1 MNVKNLFSEFNSKK
15 ILVIGDSMIDSY
27 LFGEINRT
35 SPEAPVPVVET
46 KKHESRLGGAANVA
60 LNLKSLGAT
69 PILCS
74 AIGDDKE
81 GKLFIE
87 LMRKEDLTTE
97 GMIIS
102 KIKRTTLKTRV
113 IANDKHQLRIDEE
126 DSSPID
132 NEIELIDLIK
142 KLIYNIDVVVLQ
154 DYNKGVLTSNVI
166 NEVIKIANNNN
177 IPSIVDPKKDNFFNY
192 KNCTIFK
199 PNLAEIKI
207 GMNINDELRNLKD
220 LNNVTTKL
228 RLQLNSDAVLLTLSS
243 RGICLESHNNF
254 HQFPSY
260 KRKLVDVSGAGD
272 TVISVAALCLST
284 NINYSDLTILS
295 NLAGGLV
302 CEAVGVIPINKEK
315 FLNEAIK
322 TLKNE

>member
-15 ILVIGDSMIDSY
+15 ILVIGDSMIDAY

-46 KKHESRLGGAANVA
+46 KKHEMRLGGAANVA

-87 LMRKEDLTTE
+87 LMKKENLITE
-97 GMIIS
+97 GVIIS

-113 IANDKHQLRIDEE
+113 IANNKHQLRIDEE

-132 NEIELIDLIK
+132 NEIELIDLIQ
-142 KLIYNIDVVVLQ
+142 KLIYNIDVVLQ

-177 IPSIVDPKKDNFFNY
+177 IPSIVDPKNDNFFNY

-207 GMNINDELRNLKD
+207 GMNINNELRNLKD
-220 LNNVTTKL
+220 LNKVTTKL
-228 RLQLNSDAVLLTLSS
+228 RQQLNSDAVLLTLSS
-243 RGICLESHNNF
+243 RGICLDSHNNF
-254 HQFPSY
+254 YQFPSY

-284 NINYSDLTILS
+284 NINYSNLTILS

-302 CEAVGVIPINKEK
+302 CEALGVIPINKEK

>member
-220 LNNVTTKL
+220 LNKVTTKL

>member
-87 LMRKEDLTTE
+87 LMKKEDLTTE

-220 LNNVTTKL
+220 LNKVTTKL

-243 RGICLESHNNF
+243 RGICLDSHNNF

>member
-87 LMRKEDLTTE
+87 LMKKEGLITE
-97 GMIIS
+97 GVIIS

-113 IANDKHQLRIDEE
+113 IANNKHQLRIDEE

-132 NEIELIDLIK
+132 NEIELIDLIQ

-220 LNNVTTKL
+220 LNKVTTKL
-228 RLQLNSDAVLLTLSS
+228 RLQLNSDAVLLTLSF
-243 RGICLESHNNF
+243 RGICLDSHNNF
-254 HQFPSY
+254 FQFPSY

>member
-166 NEVIKIANNNN
+166 NEVIKITNNNN

-243 RGICLESHNNF
+243 RGICLDSHNNF
-254 HQFPSY
+254 YQFPSY

-315 FLNEAIK
+315 FLNEALK

>member
-87 LMRKEDLTTE
+87 LMKKEDLITE
-97 GMIIS
+97 GVIIS

-113 IANDKHQLRIDEE
+113 IANNKHQLRIDEE

-132 NEIELIDLIK
+132 NEIELIDLIQ

-154 DYNKGVLTSNVI
+154 DYNKGVLTSKVI

-220 LNNVTTKL
+220 LNKVTTKL
-228 RLQLNSDAVLLTLSS
+228 RLQLNSDAVLLTLSF
-243 RGICLESHNNF
+243 RGICLDSHNNF
-254 HQFPSY
+254 FQFPSY

>member
-15 ILVIGDSMIDSY
+15 ILVVGDSMIDSY

-87 LMRKEDLTTE
+87 LMKKEGLITE
-97 GMIIS
+97 GVIIS

-113 IANDKHQLRIDEE
+113 IANNKHQLRIDEE

-132 NEIELIDLIK
+132 NEIELIDLIQ

-154 DYNKGVLTSNVI
+154 DYNKGVLTSKVI

-220 LNNVTTKL
+220 LNKVTTKL
-228 RLQLNSDAVLLTLSS
+228 RLQLNSDAVLLTLSF
-243 RGICLESHNNF
+243 RGICLDSHNNF
-254 HQFPSY
+254 FQFPSY

>member
-15 ILVIGDSMIDSY
+15 ILVIGDSMIDAY

-46 KKHESRLGGAANVA
+46 KKHEMRLGGAANVA

-87 LMRKEDLTTE
+87 LMKKENLITE
-97 GMIIS
+97 GVIIS

-113 IANDKHQLRIDEE
+113 IANNKHQLRIDEE

-132 NEIELIDLIK
+132 NEIELIDLIQ

-177 IPSIVDPKKDNFFNY
+177 IPSIVDPKNDNFFNY

-207 GMNINDELRNLKD
+207 GMNINNELRNLKA
-220 LNNVTTKL
+220 LNKVTTKL
-228 RLQLNSDAVLLTLSS
+228 RQQLNSDAVLLTLSS
-243 RGICLESHNNF
+243 RGICLDSHNNF
-254 HQFPSY
+254 YQFPSY

-284 NINYSDLTILS
+284 NINYSNLTILS

-302 CEAVGVIPINKEK
+302 CEALGVIPINKEK

>member
-87 LMRKEDLTTE
+87 LMKKEDLITE
-97 GMIIS
+97 GVIIS

-113 IANDKHQLRIDEE
+113 IANNKHQLRIDEE

-132 NEIELIDLIK
+132 NEIELIDLIQ

-220 LNNVTTKL
+220 LNKVTTKL
-228 RLQLNSDAVLLTLSS
+228 RLQLNSDAVLLTLSF
-243 RGICLESHNNF
+243 RGICLDSHNNF
-254 HQFPSY
+254 FQFPSY

>member
-1 MNVKNLFSEFNSKK
+1 MNVKNLLSEFNSKK
-15 ILVIGDSMIDSY
+15 ILVIGDSMIDAY

-46 KKHESRLGGAANVA
+46 KKHEVRLGGAANVA

-87 LMRKEDLTTE
+87 LMKKENLITE
-97 GMIIS
+97 GVIIS

-113 IANDKHQLRIDEE
+113 IANNKHQLRIDEE

-132 NEIELIDLIK
+132 NEIELIDLIQ

-177 IPSIVDPKKDNFFNY
+177 IPSIVDPKNDNFFNY

-207 GMNINDELRNLKD
+207 GMNINNDLRNLKD
-220 LNNVTTKL
+220 LNKVTTKL
-228 RLQLNSDAVLLTLSS
+228 RQQLNSDAVLLT
-243 RGICLESHNNF
+243 
-254 HQFPSY
+254 
-260 KRKLVDVSGAGD
+260 
-272 TVISVAALCLST
+272 
-284 NINYSDLTILS
+284 
-295 NLAGGLV
+295 
-302 CEAVGVIPINKEK
+302 
-315 FLNEAIK
+315 
-322 TLKNE
+322 

>member
-87 LMRKEDLTTE
+87 LMKKEDLTTE

-132 NEIELIDLIK
+132 NEIELIDLIQ

-220 LNNVTTKL
+220 LNKVTTKL

-243 RGICLESHNNF
+243 RGICLDSHNNF

>member
-15 ILVIGDSMIDSY
+15 MLVIGDSMIDSY

-87 LMRKEDLTTE
+87 LMKKEDLTTE

-220 LNNVTTKL
+220 LNKVTTKL

-243 RGICLESHNNF
+243 RGICLDSHNNF

>member
-15 ILVIGDSMIDSY
+15 ILVVGDSMIDSY

-87 LMRKEDLTTE
+87 LMKKEDLITE
-97 GMIIS
+97 GVIIS

-113 IANDKHQLRIDEE
+113 IANNKHQLRIDEE

-132 NEIELIDLIK
+132 NEIELIDLIQ

-154 DYNKGVLTSNVI
+154 DYNKGVLTSKVI

-220 LNNVTTKL
+220 LNKVTTKL
-228 RLQLNSDAVLLTLSS
+228 RLQLNSDAVLLTLSF
-243 RGICLESHNNF
+243 RGICLDSHNNF
-254 HQFPSY
+254 FQFPSY

>member
-87 LMRKEDLTTE
+87 LMKKEDLITE
-97 GMIIS
+97 GVIIS

-113 IANDKHQLRIDEE
+113 IANNKHQLRIDEE

-132 NEIELIDLIK
+132 NEIELIDLIQ

-154 DYNKGVLTSNVI
+154 DYNKGVLTSKVI

-220 LNNVTTKL
+220 LNKVTTKL
-228 RLQLNSDAVLLTLSS
+228 RLQLNSDAVLLTLSF
-243 RGICLESHNNF
+243 RGICLDSHNNF
-254 HQFPSY
+254 FQFPSY

-272 TVISVAALCLST
+272 TVISVAAMCLST

>member
-15 ILVIGDSMIDSY
+15 ILVVGDSMIDSY

-87 LMRKEDLTTE
+87 LMKKEGLITE
-97 GMIIS
+97 GVIIS

-113 IANDKHQLRIDEE
+113 IANNKHQLRIDEE

-132 NEIELIDLIK
+132 NEIELIDLIQ

-220 LNNVTTKL
+220 LNKVTTKL
-228 RLQLNSDAVLLTLSS
+228 RLQLNSDAVLLTLSF
-243 RGICLESHNNF
+243 RGICLDSHNNF
-254 HQFPSY
+254 FQFPSY

>member
-27 LFGEINRT
+27 LFGEIYRT
-35 SPEAPVPVVET
+35 SPEAPVPVVEA
-46 KKHESRLGGAANVA
+46 KKHERRLGGAANVA

-87 LMRKEDLTTE
+87 LMKKEDLTTE

-192 KNCTIFK
+192 KN
-199 PNLAEIKI
+199 
-207 GMNINDELRNLKD
+207 
-220 LNNVTTKL
+220 
-228 RLQLNSDAVLLTLSS
+228 
-243 RGICLESHNNF
+243 
-254 HQFPSY
+254 
-260 KRKLVDVSGAGD
+260 
-272 TVISVAALCLST
+272 
-284 NINYSDLTILS
+284 
-295 NLAGGLV
+295 
-302 CEAVGVIPINKEK
+302 
-315 FLNEAIK
+315 
-322 TLKNE
+322 

>member
-1 MNVKNLFSEFNSKK
+1 MNVQNLFSEFNSKK

-27 LFGEINRT
+27 LFGEINRI

-87 LMRKEDLTTE
+87 LMKKEDLTTE

-132 NEIELIDLIK
+132 NEIELIDLIQ

-177 IPSIVDPKKDNFFNY
+177 IPSIVDPKNDNFFNY

-243 RGICLESHNNF
+243 RGICLDSHNNF
-254 HQFPSY
+254 YQFPSY

-284 NINYSDLTILS
+284 NINYSNLTILS

-302 CEAVGVIPINKEK
+302 CEALGVIPINKEK

>member
-1 MNVKNLFSEFNSKK
+1 
-15 ILVIGDSMIDSY
+15 
-27 LFGEINRT
+27 
-35 SPEAPVPVVET
+35 
-46 KKHESRLGGAANVA
+46 
-60 LNLKSLGAT
+60 
-69 PILCS
+69 
-74 AIGDDKE
+74 
-81 GKLFIE
+81 
-87 LMRKEDLTTE
+87 
-97 GMIIS
+97 
-102 KIKRTTLKTRV
+102 KTRV
-113 IANDKHQLRIDEE
+113 IANNKHQLRIDEE

-132 NEIELIDLIK
+132 NEIELIDLIQ
-142 KLIYNIDVVVLQ
+142 KLIYNIDVIVLQ

-177 IPSIVDPKKDNFFNY
+177 IPSIVDPKYDNFFNY

-207 GMNINDELRNLKD
+207 GMNINNELRNLKD
-220 LNNVTTKL
+220 LNKVTTKL
-228 RLQLNSDAVLLTLSS
+228 RQQLNSDAVLLTLSS
-243 RGICLESHNNF
+243 RGICLDSHNNF
-254 HQFPSY
+254 YQFPSY

-284 NINYSDLTILS
+284 NINYSNLTILS

-302 CEAVGVIPINKEK
+302 CEALGVIPINKEK

>member
-1 MNVKNLFSEFNSKK
+1 MNFKNLFSEFNSKK

-87 LMRKEDLTTE
+87 LMKKEDLITE
-97 GMIIS
+97 GVIIS

-113 IANDKHQLRIDEE
+113 IANDKHQIRIDEE

-132 NEIELIDLIK
+132 NEIELINLIK

-207 GMNINDELRNLKD
+207 GMNINDELKNLKD
-220 LNNVTTKL
+220 LNKVTTKL

-243 RGICLESHNNF
+243 RGICLDSHNNF
-254 HQFPSY
+254 YQFPSY

-284 NINYSDLTILS
+284 NINYSNLTILS

-322 TLKNE
+322 TL

>member
-1 MNVKNLFSEFNSKK
+1 MKKENL
-15 ILVIGDSMIDSY
+15 I
-27 LFGEINRT
+27 
-35 SPEAPVPVVET
+35 
-46 KKHESRLGGAANVA
+46 
-60 LNLKSLGAT
+60 
-69 PILCS
+69 
-74 AIGDDKE
+74 
-81 GKLFIE
+81 
-87 LMRKEDLTTE
+87 TE
-97 GMIIS
+97 GVIIS

-113 IANDKHQLRIDEE
+113 IANNKHQLRIDEE

-132 NEIELIDLIK
+132 NEIELIDLIQ

-177 IPSIVDPKKDNFFNY
+177 IPSIVDPKNDNFFNY

-207 GMNINDELRNLKD
+207 GMNINNELRNLKD
-220 LNNVTTKL
+220 LNKVTTKL
-228 RLQLNSDAVLLTLSS
+228 RQQLNSDAVLLTLSS
-243 RGICLESHNNF
+243 RGICLDSHNNF
-254 HQFPSY
+254 YQFPSY

-284 NINYSDLTILS
+284 NINYSNLTILS

-302 CEAVGVIPINKEK
+302 CEALGVIPINKEK

>member
-87 LMRKEDLTTE
+87 LMKKEDLTTE

-220 LNNVTTKL
+220 LNKVTTKL

>member
-1 MNVKNLFSEFNSKK
+1 MNVTNLFSEFNSKK

-87 LMRKEDLTTE
+87 LMKKEDLTTE

-220 LNNVTTKL
+220 LNKVTTKL

-243 RGICLESHNNF
+243 RGICLDSHNNF